1 MSVRVR
7 IQTFT
12 TIMLIV
18 IMIIVNISIYLLFQ
32 NLLYSNDL
40 EITELERNQTAEGI
54 HSLSNTEVHD
64 INRFLRAY
72 LPSNGMIRIMKQEQI
87 LYTVTKESSYADLPV
102 EPTSSQ
108 SKRLLLHED
117 TMYAITSMPIIWQDG
132 SVVTL
137 EVTDNINSSKEILGI
152 LRLLLIAAS
161 VIIVVPTFLAGKVL
175 SRVILNPIQ
184 QLILTMENIQ
194 KEGKFHQ
201 IPLQANKK
209 DELEKLKSTFN
220 HMIAILERQYEKQKQ
235 FVSDASHEL
244 KTPITVIES
253 YSKMLK
259 RWGKKREDVLE
270 ESIEAIYS
278 ESIHMKNM
286 TNQLLE
292 LANADGNWSLNEEK
306 VNLFEL
312 SSDIAKK
319 MKMTSNRTI
328 IVSSDNKDA
337 IILADVLKMKQLLYI
352 LIDNG
357 FKYGADQMAIT
368 LTSDSEE
375 LRMAVKDN
383 GDGIAL
389 EELSHIFDRFYRVD
403 KARTREVGGVGLGLA
418 IAKEI
423 MNAHNGEIQID
434 SKLEEGTT
442 FTCIFSK
449 EELGK

>member
-1 MSVRVR
+1 
-7 IQTFT
+7 
-12 TIMLIV
+12 
-18 IMIIVNISIYLLFQ
+18 
-32 NLLYSNDL
+32 
-40 EITELERNQTAEGI
+40 
-54 HSLSNTEVHD
+54 
-64 INRFLRAY
+64 
-72 LPSNGMIRIMKQEQI
+72 
-87 LYTVTKESSYADLPV
+87 
-102 EPTSSQ
+102 
-108 SKRLLLHED
+108 
-117 TMYAITSMPIIWQDG
+117 
-132 SVVTL
+132 
-137 EVTDNINSSKEILGI
+137 
-152 LRLLLIAAS
+152 
-161 VIIVVPTFLAGKVL
+161 
-175 SRVILNPIQ
+175 
-184 QLILTMENIQ
+184 
-194 KEGKFHQ
+194 
-201 IPLQANKK
+201 
-209 DELEKLKSTFN
+209 
-220 HMIAILERQYEKQKQ
+220 
-235 FVSDASHEL
+235 
-244 KTPITVIES
+244 
-253 YSKMLK
+253 
-259 RWGKKREDVLE
+259 
-270 ESIEAIYS
+270 
-278 ESIHMKNM
+278 MKNM